1 MTETRIVSFVVRFV
15 QQEDEHNRPVWR
27 GLIRHVQSREER
39 HFQLLPDA
47 LQFIGRYV
55 DLTGVGFPESDALSQ
70 PATSSDPE
78 RDADG

>member
-1 MTETRIVSFVVRFV
+1 MSETRIVSFVVRFV

-39 HFQLLPDA
+39 HFQQLPDA

-55 DLTGVGFPESDALSQ
+55 DLAGMDFPQDPLST
-70 PATSSDPE
+70 PLTPSKSE
-78 RDADG
+78 RDAEG

>member
-1 MTETRIVSFVVRFV
+1 MSETRIVSFVVRFV

-39 HFQLLPDA
+39 HFQMLPDA

-55 DLTGVGFPESDALSQ
+55 DLAGMGLPENPLS
-70 PATSSDPE
+70 PPLTPSKSE
-78 RDADG
+78 RDADD